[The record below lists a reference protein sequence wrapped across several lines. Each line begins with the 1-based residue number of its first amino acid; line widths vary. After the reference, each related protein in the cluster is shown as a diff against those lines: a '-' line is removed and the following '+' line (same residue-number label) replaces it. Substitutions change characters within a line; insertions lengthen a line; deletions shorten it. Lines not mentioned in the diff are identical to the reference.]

1 MSIFPTSLTDKTT
14 LVAWDKVLGY
24 DSETPSNK
32 NFSADAIANFAFT
45 SKTSDNLSEWATNKY
60 ASTANVDA
68 AWAVMN
74 SDTSTA
80 GMSFVIDEDNMV
92 SDSATKV
99 PTQQSVKAY
108 VDAEIAG
115 MSLPVADETTAWIVE
130 RATDAEA
137 LAGTDTTR
145 YISSNSARLAFGTI
159 TPWSAFTYLEANTER
174 TSSVDTYTKVKEFL
188 VNKTGRFTVNF
199 DLKASGSWSTINARI
214 YINWVAVWTE
224 QTSSTTYVT
233 KSENFNVINMD
244 LVQLYYKSNA
254 WTHAIVRNFNMKYD
268 LVSWVTA
275 WTVNTD

>member
-1 MSIFPTSLTDKTT
+1 MSTFPTSLTDKTT

-137 LAGTDTTR
+137 LAWVDTTR
-145 YISSNSARLAFGTI
+145 YINSLQ
-159 TPWSAFTYLEANTER
+159 
-174 TSSVDTYTKVKEFL
+174 
-188 VNKTGRFTVNF
+188 
-199 DLKASGSWSTINARI
+199 LK
-214 YINWVAVWTE
+214 
-224 QTSSTTYVT
+224 TSSTIGNTMTTYTQSSAWNTAFTTSKQV
-233 KSENFNVINMD
+233 S
-244 LVQLYYKSNA
+244 SNA
-254 WTHAIVRNFNMKYD
+254 LVNILIDFTTWNSPSSASGWIQTSTDNSNWTTKIETTFTWNNTSFSRELSHFVAYWLYVRWYVQSN
-268 LVSWVTA
+268 SWDTA
-275 WTVNTD
+275 SCTLIIQDNW